1 MFLIIAFDG
10 CSAPALAASGA
21 CGAGHGATLVG
32 LNADLAVNVVLVK
45 LIPLSPPRA
54 PMHRQTQIS

>member
-1 MFLIIAFDG
+1 MKDAV
-10 CSAPALAASGA
+10 PHPWQASGA
-21 CGAGHGATLVG
+21 CGAAHGAALVG